1 MLFCIQILSMNQ
13 KQVSFSWSGNRA
25 DINGLPILRMLPN
38 RYVQAVGSFVFLDH
52 FGPAKHPPVENKG
65 TGVHPHRG
73 IATLSYLFKGEA
85 NHEDSAGHN
94 QTIHS
99 GGLQW
104 MKAGKG
110 ILHNETI
117 HGEAEDP
124 EHEVHG
130 VQFWINLP
138 PAIKE
143 ENPEYMALDDQD
155 IPSVRLFDHAGTIKV
170 LVGNY
175 HETTSPVP
183 TYNEEFLFHLKLSKL
198 STFIF
203 ETKTGHEYGVFLPST
218 GITIQNQHFDK
229 GEFIEFDRNGGMLTL
244 YNPSE
249 KDADILIFGGA
260 PYTDPIVAEGPFVMN
275 SKMDIALAYRDFLGG
290 KYGKLGDIGR

>member
-1 MLFCIQILSMNQ
+1 MKQ

-52 FGPAKHPPVENKG
+52 FGPANHPPVENKG

-85 NHEDSAGHN
+85 NHEDSAGNN
-94 QTIHS
+94 QTIQS

-117 HGEAEDP
+117 HGEVEDP
-124 EHEVHG
+124 NHEVHG

-143 ENPEYMALDDQD
+143 ESPEYKALDHTEIPKIQLPDQ
-155 IPSVRLFDHAGTIKV
+155 SGTIKV
-170 LVGNY
+170 LVGKY
-175 HETTSPVP
+175 AETQSPVP
-183 TYNEEFLFHLKLSKL
+183 TYNEEFLYHLRLSKL
-198 STFIF
+198 STFVLD
-203 ETKTGHEYGVFLPST
+203 TKTGDEYAVFLPSAGLVINET
-218 GITIQNQHFDK
+218 HFEK
-229 GEFIEFDRNGGMLTL
+229 GEFIEFDRNGGLLTMH
-244 YNPSE
+244 NPLTS
-249 KDADILIFGGA
+249 DVDVLIFGGA

-275 SKMDIALAYRDFLGG
+275 SKLDIAMAYRDFLGG
-290 KYGKLGDIGR
+290 KYGTLGNIGKQTNK